1 MRTLS
6 LLILLFLEI
15 IDQKLESLSLSGLY
29 LLLILAIS
37 LLLWYSS

>member
-6 LLILLFLEI
+6 LLIRLFLEF
-15 IDQKLESLSLSGLY
+15 IDQKLESLSLSRLY
-29 LLLILAIS
+29 LLLILVIA

>member
-15 IDQKLESLSLSGLY
+15 IDQKLESLSLSRLY

>member
-15 IDQKLESLSLSGLY
+15 IDQKLESLSLSRLY

-37 LLLWYSS
+37 LLL

>member
-15 IDQKLESLSLSGLY
+15 IDQKLESLSLSRLY

-37 LLLWYSS
+37 LLS